1 MRLKVEVQGL
11 RELDWALGQLPKA
24 TGKNVLRRTLMEAG
38 WPMADRY
45 AGTVRRNFGDL
56 AESTTVS
63 TKLSRAQRSA
73 HVKKSTVEM
82 FVGPGPYVQ
91 AITEE
96 FGTLDQQPQGA
107 MRAAW
112 DAEKR
117 PALETITTALADEI
131 EKARKRIARKAAR
144 ALKAAQ

>member
-1 MRLKVEVQGL
+1 MRVTCKVEGL
-11 RELDWALGQLPKA
+11 RELDRALGELPKA
-24 TGKNVLRRTLMEAG
+24 TGKNVLRRTLTEAG

-45 AGTVRRNFGDL
+45 AGTVRRAFGDL
-56 AESTTVS
+56 AESTTVG

-73 HVKKSTVEM
+73 HKKQSTVEV
-82 FVGPGPYVQ
+82 FVGPGPMVQ

-96 FGTLDQQPQGA
+96 FGTLDQPPQGA

-117 PALETITTALADEI
+117 PALDAIASGLAAEI
-131 EKARKRIARKAAR
+131 EKARKRIAKKAMRAAR
-144 ALKAAQ
+144 